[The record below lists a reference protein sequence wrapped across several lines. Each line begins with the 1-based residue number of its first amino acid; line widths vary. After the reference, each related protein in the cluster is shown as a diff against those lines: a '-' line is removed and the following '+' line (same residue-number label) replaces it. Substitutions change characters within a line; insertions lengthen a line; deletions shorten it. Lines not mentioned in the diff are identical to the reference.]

1 VAILTVA
8 GSPGGGSGRPVRATA
23 AGDGTGEVGI
33 ESLDVR
39 VETAAVLDGTHLY
52 VVLRSDTRAT
62 GLRLAGRLG
71 GTPGSDGTD
80 GSDGSDGWARVDAP
94 DRDGRVPWTV
104 PLPERRGRGAGS
116 RGRTD
121 RLRVAAVDGQGG
133 RWPVT
138 LRDERPV
145 AAGPSRT
152 DVPSPRTGE
161 RYTVGVT
168 GAAVEVRAAGGAPV
182 LELAEVWSRL
192 GYLGVTA
199 RLVGRHPRG
208 AVPRMTGLAARRPR
222 LVLVGRDARRL
233 VLVPAT
239 VDGARLRA
247 TVSGPDLHRVA
258 ALGGRWRV
266 LAVVPGYGLVK
277 VGRFGHLA
285 QDPSAVFRYPALR
298 CTADRG
304 TSVQPLLT
312 RSGMLALRVARAVG

>member
-1 VAILTVA
+1 VTILTVA
-8 GSPGGGSGRPVRATA
+8 GSPGGRSGRRQRATA
-23 AGDGTGEVGI
+23 AGDVSGEVGI
-33 ESLDVR
+33 ESLEVR

-52 VVLRSDTRAT
+52 VVLRRDARAA

-71 GTPGSDGTD
+71 GTDAP
-80 GSDGSDGWARVDAP
+80 DGWAQEDAP

-104 PLPERRGRGAGS
+104 PLPERRGRVAGS
-116 RGRTD
+116 RRRTE

-138 LRDERPV
+138 LRDARPV

-152 DVPSPRTGE
+152 DLPSPRTGE

-199 RLVGRHPRG
+199 RLVGREPRG
-208 AVPRMTGLAARRPR
+208 AVPRVTGLAARRPR
-222 LVLVGRDARRL
+222 LVLVGRDARRV

-266 LAVVPGYGLVK
+266 LAVVPGYGLLK

-285 QDPSAVFRYPALR
+285 QDPAAVSRYPALR

-312 RSGMLALRVARAVG
+312 RSGMLALRVARPVG

>member
-1 VAILTVA
+1 
-8 GSPGGGSGRPVRATA
+8 
-23 AGDGTGEVGI
+23 
-33 ESLDVR
+33 

-52 VVLRSDTRAT
+52 VVLRSDARAA

-71 GTPGSDGTD
+71 GTPRTDGTG
-80 GSDGSDGWARVDAP
+80 GSDGSDGWAREDAP

-104 PLPERRGRGAGS
+104 PLPERRGRVPGS
-116 RGRTD
+116 RRRTE
-121 RLRVAAVDGQGG
+121 RLRVAAVDEQGG

-145 AAGPSRT
+145 VAGPSRT
-152 DVPSPRTGE
+152 DLPSPRTGE

-168 GAAVEVRAAGGAPV
+168 GAAVQVRAAGGAPV

-199 RLVGRHPRG
+199 RLVGRDPRG
-208 AVPRMTGLAARRPR
+208 AVPRVTGLAARRPR
-222 LVLVGRDARRL
+222 LVLVGRDARR
-233 VLVPAT
+233 VVVVPAA

-266 LAVVPGYGLVK
+266 LAVVPGYGLLK

-285 QDPSAVFRYPALR
+285 RDPSAVSRYPALR

-312 RSGMLALRVARAVG
+312 RSGMLALRVARPVG